1 MKQDTESF
9 LAVAA
14 VGAIAIAAA
23 AAMVVPRTAFADD
36 ITIDTTPFVS
46 TRTRVDVRQELLGQ
60 VRQVRIA
67 ATEWSQ
73 QQGERS
79 TFKGQF
85 ASPEVR
91 ADFVA
96 HRQEVSALTG
106 EDSGSSYFKMK
117 PLAAG
122 GASVMGGPRQ

>member
-1 MKQDTESF
+1 MKQDTERSL
-9 LAVAA
+9 LAAVA
-14 VGAIAIAAA
+14 VGAIAVAAA

-36 ITIDTTPFVS
+36 ITIDATPFVS
-46 TRTRVDVRQELLGQ
+46 SRTRVDVQQELLGQ
-60 VRQVRIA
+60 VRQVRTA
-67 ATEWSQ
+67 ASEWSL
-73 QQGERS
+73 QQGEPS

-85 ASPEVR
+85 GSPEVR

-122 GASVMGGPRQ
+122 TSVMGGPRQ